1 MGTREKI
8 LEAAKAQFAK
18 KGFHGTLMSDIA
30 ESAGV
35 GKGTIYRYFPSK
47 EELFGSI
54 INSQLESFE
63 NRIKFAANS
72 GNSEID
78 VLTDIAKIHFEEY
91 RASKEVIEILVME
104 GLNKIGDIK
113 QDFKNGIVKI
123 EEIVSQVI
131 SKGID
136 NGVFRGVDPKRTAVI
151 FLGLIWTVLKHGI
164 VMEERELE
172 KKYFD
177 TIFDIIFYGLLC
189 GDYK

>member
-8 LEAAKAQFAK
+8 LNAAKAQFAN

-30 ESAGV
+30 QSAGV

-63 NRIKFAANS
+63 NRIRVAANS
-72 GNSEID
+72 GDSERD
-78 VLTDIAKIHFEEY
+78 VLMDIAKIHFEEY

-113 QDFKNGIVKI
+113 QDFKKGIAKI
-123 EEIVSQVI
+123 EQIVSQVI
-131 SKGID
+131 SKGIY
-136 NGVFRGVDPKRTAVI
+136 NGVFRDVDPKRTAVI

-164 VMEERELE
+164 VMEERDLE

-177 TIFDIIFYGLLC
+177 TIFDIIFHGLLC
-189 GDYK
+189 PDY